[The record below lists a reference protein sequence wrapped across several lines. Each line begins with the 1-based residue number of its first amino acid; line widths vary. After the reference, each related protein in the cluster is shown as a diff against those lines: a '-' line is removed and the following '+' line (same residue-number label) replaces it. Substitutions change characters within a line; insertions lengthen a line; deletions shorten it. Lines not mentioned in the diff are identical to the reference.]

1 MTQEQRKEGI
11 VALHHSACLLDTTS
25 IPELLQTPMDKITNS
40 LAVSYSKAYAPY
52 TPTPTPLRTSTN
64 PFRSPKTTTLANTTM
79 PAQEE
84 PRRASNSSDSHIPA
98 LHPARTRSV
107 GGFLSADVIFER
119 DPASPPTDEDIII
132 VTVRV
137 SQKER
142 RNSFNEPLP
151 DR

>member
-1 MTQEQRKEGI
+1 
-11 VALHHSACLLDTTS
+11 
-25 IPELLQTPMDKITNS
+25 MDKMTDS

-52 TPTPTPLRTSTN
+52 IPNPTPIRASTN
-64 PFRSPKTTTLANTTM
+64 PFRSPKTTTLATTAM

-84 PRRASNSSDSHIPA
+84 PRRASNSIDGHTPA